1 MAKIYQLPTPVPG
14 TVGVFP
20 SQKFCLFGDDLA
32 TVTTAGYL
40 NQADLESFPISE
52 TDILFAFYNYDLVSQ
67 SGDYAVFTV
76 SISGSNVITLSQAGE
91 AGSGT
96 VNSSTANYMAYYAA
110 TGDTVSGLATANSA
124 ALVTSATG
132 VPSMTSSMSN
142 AQAIIGVTSG
152 TPKPMTL
159 TAGSNMTITQDTGSS
174 TLTFSSSGSG
184 TVNSGLQNQISYYAA
199 NGTAVSGLA
208 TANSGVLV
216 TNGSGVPS
224 ISTTLPS
231 NLAMQTPASIVL
243 TNGTGLPVTGL
254 SVGTNS
260 AMIATNG
267 SGVASALG
275 PMADGEIIIG
285 HTGDIPVRTTL
296 TAGANITITNGA
308 GSITISA
315 ASVAGFAWYDVTGTT
330 QAMEVNKG
338 YVASNT
344 SEVVFTLPTTSVVG
358 DRIAVQDSGL
368 GGWRINQNAGQ
379 RIRSNSN
386 NTTAGTSGYLKSSQ
400 PFDVVYLLCI
410 TANTEWAYNGGFGN
424 YEYV

>member
-1 MAKIYQLPTPVPG
+1 MAEIYQLPTPVPG
-14 TVGVFP
+14 TAGVFP

-32 TVTTAGYL
+32 TITTAGYL
-40 NQADLESFPISE
+40 NQADLDSFPLNE

-76 SISGSNVITLSQAGE
+76 SISGSGVITLSQAGE

-96 VNSSTANYMAYYAA
+96 VNSSSANYMAYYAA
-110 TGDTVSGLATANSA
+110 TGSAVSGLATSNSA
-124 ALVTSATG
+124 ALVTSSTG

-159 TAGSNMTITQDTGSS
+159 TAGSNITITQDTGNS
-174 TLTFSSSGSG
+174 TLTFASAGSG
-184 TVNSGLQNQISYYAA
+184 TVNGGLQNQISYYAA

-208 TANSGVLV
+208 TANNGVLV
-216 TNGSGVPS
+216 TNGSGTPS
-224 ISTTLPS
+224 VSTTLPS
-231 NLAMQTPASIVL
+231 GLAMQTPASIVL

-254 SVGTNS
+254 SVGANS

-308 GSITISA
+308 GSITI
-315 ASVAGFAWYDVTGTT
+315 ASTGGGGGGMTWNNVTGTS
-330 QAMEVNKG
+330 QATAVNNG
-338 YVASNT
+338 YVSSNASLT
-344 SEVVFTLPTTSVVG
+344 TFTLPATAAIGDVVAIQGSGAAGWTVSLSGQTVVLNSGSASTS
-358 DRIAVQDSGL
+358 ISST
-368 GGWRINQNAGQ
+368 Q
-379 RIRSNSN
+379 RYDVIYLICIVA
-386 NTTAGTSGYLKSSQ
+386 NTT
-400 PFDVVYLLCI
+400 
-410 TANTEWAYNGGFGN
+410 WAYNGGFGN
-424 YEYV
+424 YNLV